1 MSIDKEKK
9 PVKAP
14 AKPKKAA
21 ATASTAKKAIKTEAA
36 PRKAAAPKAA
46 APKKAAVPKP
56 KAAAEAAIAA
66 GVPEAVAPVAKKK
79 PTHDEIAFR
88 AYFIFLERNGHHG
101 QHDNDWLRAEREL
114 MGLL

>member
-9 PVKAP
+9 PAKAP
-14 AKPKKAA
+14 AKSKKAA
-21 ATASTAKKAIKTEAA
+21 ATASTAKKATKTEAA
-36 PRKAAAPKAA
+36 PKTAALKAT
-46 APKKAAVPKP
+46 APKKAVAPKP

-66 GVPEAVAPVAKKK
+66 GVPEAVVPVAKKK

-114 MGLL
+114 SGL